1 MLCLACL
8 SGYTSKDPASDESE
22 GPMIGPQC
30 HSVITASAREGDGR
44 MDYLFS
50 DHNCSTF
57 FSISLFYNG
66 WGEGVGRDYLS
77 LKPLCCSKTFD
88 LEMNR
93 EGR

>member
-30 HSVITASAREGDGR
+30 HSVITAAAGEGDGR

-50 DHNCSTF
+50 DHNCLTF
-57 FSISLFYNG
+57 FSISLFTM
-66 WGEGVGRDYLS
+66 VG
-77 LKPLCCSKTFD
+77 
-88 LEMNR
+88 
-93 EGR
+93 GRGRGAIIFL